1 MLVTLWERERVN
13 ILKIFH
19 VLQACRCGALQ
30 NPQVFR
36 VTGLRPSN
44 IFFPFVCLFIFSNS
58 VFLLMFKFISL
69 TVNLERRCLF
79 SFSFFH
85 YYIKSCSHGNWLP
98 FWKVNFSSIQI
109 LSAQGNRKRCKV
121 LLYSSNG
128 IKISIWK
135 KHTHSSVMALW
146 VTLGNWLLPGTHWD
160 NPLNGLIV
168 KIVVTVF
175 WLITLCWVVR

>member
-36 VTGLRPSN
+36 VTGLRPIS

-58 VFLLMFKFISL
+58 MFLLMFKFISL

-109 LSAQGNRKRCKV
+109 LSAQGNRKRCNWSKV
-121 LLYSSNG
+121 LRYYDILPMELKSAFGRSTL
-128 IKISIWK
+128 IQ
-135 KHTHSSVMALW
+135 VLW
-146 VTLGNWLLPGTHWD
+146 HCGSP
-160 NPLNGLIV
+160 
-168 KIVVTVF
+168 
-175 WLITLCWVVR
+175 

>member
-85 YYIKSCSHGNWLP
+85 YYIKSCRHGNWLP

-109 LSAQGNRKRCKV
+109 LSAQGNRKRCNWSKV
-121 LLYSSNG
+121 LRYYYILPMELKSAFGRSTR
-128 IKISIWK
+128 IQ
-135 KHTHSSVMALW
+135 VLW
-146 VTLGNWLLPGTHWD
+146 HCGSP
-160 NPLNGLIV
+160 
-168 KIVVTVF
+168 
-175 WLITLCWVVR
+175 

>member
-19 VLQACRCGALQ
+19 VLQACRCGALP

-109 LSAQGNRKRCKV
+109 LSAQGNRKRCNWSKV
-121 LLYSSNG
+121 LRYYYILPMELKSAFGRSTR
-128 IKISIWK
+128 IQ
-135 KHTHSSVMALW
+135 VLW
-146 VTLGNWLLPGTHWD
+146 HCGSP
-160 NPLNGLIV
+160 
-168 KIVVTVF
+168 
-175 WLITLCWVVR
+175 